1 MARASEEEENA
12 NSATIDLQ
20 PSKGNDSPS

>member
-12 NSATIDLQ
+12 NFATIDLLRL
-20 PSKGNDSPS
+20 KGNDSPN